1 MRKKV
6 LAFLV
11 SVTIVCSP
19 VLADASSG
27 SKSATIRVG
36 SAKSFKVGKGYG
48 KIKKVS
54 FTYPNK
60 SHKGKVSVKRY
71 SGKVKIT
78 GKKAGRVKVKIKFSN
93 KKSKTYNITVK
104 SKKSGV
110 VNTLSSTST
119 PSATS
124 TVSPTA
130 IASSTPIVA
139 STPAVSI
146 TPIVTSTPIVTNT
159 PKVSSTPNPSEEQG
173 VSDVEQVD
181 VSELEAID
189 GQYSLATTNYFAYK
203 NAYIDRYFDKNN
215 NCSRFY
221 IRATTIKNLTDKTR
235 TPDCHVKFYDEQ
247 GYLVCEYQNSNDA
260 GATWNKTIK
269 PNEETLI
276 LYLAGTSPKKMGVT
290 SEDFTNRV
298 KYWKLTD
305 IE

>member
-1 MRKKV
+1 MKKKV

-11 SVTIVCSP
+11 SVTIVCNP
-19 VLADASSG
+19 MLADASSS

-36 SAKSFKVGKGYG
+36 SAKLFKVSKGYG

-54 FTYPNK
+54 FTYPDK
-60 SHKGKVSVKRY
+60 THKGKVSVKRY

-110 VNTLSSTST
+110 ANTPSPIST

-130 IASSTPIVA
+130 VVISTLTPTGTPKVSS
-139 STPAVSI
+139 
-146 TPIVTSTPIVTNT
+146 TPIVTSTPI
-159 PKVSSTPNPSEEQG
+159 P
-173 VSDVEQVD
+173 SDVEQVD
-181 VSELEAID
+181 VSELEAIN
-189 GQYSLATTNYFAYK
+189 GQYSLATTNYFAYT
-203 NAYIDRYFDKNN
+203 NAYIDRYFDRSN
-215 NCSRFY
+215 NCDRFY

-235 TPDCHVKFYDEQ
+235 IPDCHVKFYDEQ

-260 GATWNKTIK
+260 GTTWSKTIK

-276 LYLAGTSPKKMGVT
+276 LYLAGTNPSKMGVT